1 MLGNNVTV
9 FGGSGFVGRE
19 VVNALSKAGYVVT
32 LVVRRP
38 ERFREFALFPNT
50 KVVAL
55 SGYDKADE
63 LYATLQHADIM
74 VNLTAD
80 RLTGTEKVEEA
91 DLVGVAQKLKA
102 AAEHMGVKR
111 VLSLS
116 LIGASSTKG
125 DNDWLRHLGEADGLM
140 MGVVKA
146 DVTVL
151 RAGLLIGPNDG
162 VTSAFIKQLDR
173 MALLMVANA
182 DTVVQPLWVKD
193 FAQAFVQ
200 AIPQKA
206 LFNQKIEVAGEERL
220 SVKELGELV
229 AEIKQK
235 TAIVFPMCRLNAKF
249 MVFLGALAPFASVSA
264 QQLLTLKEDSDTD
277 QDFATRFGFM
287 PSSLEWVI
295 ASYATVHHIRERYNF
310 YRREA
315 GRNSREL
322 V

>member
-19 VVNALSKAGYVVT
+19 VVNALSKAGYQVRV
-32 LVVRRP
+32 VVRRP
-38 ERFREFALFPNT
+38 ERFREFALYPNT
-50 KVVAL
+50 KLVVL
-55 SGYDKADE
+55 SGYDKTDE
-63 LYATLQHADIM
+63 LNATLAHADIM
-74 VNLTAD
+74 INLTAD
-80 RLTGTEKVEEA
+80 RLTTTEMVDA
-91 DLVGVAQKLKA
+91 ANLVNVAQKLKA
-102 AAEHMGVKR
+102 AAEHMGVAR

-116 LIGASSTKG
+116 QIGASSTKG
-125 DNDWLRHLGEADGLM
+125 DNVWLQQLGQADGLM
-140 MGVVKA
+140 MGVAKA

-151 RAGLLIGPNDG
+151 RAGLLIGERDG

-182 DTVVQPLWVKD
+182 QTAVQPLWVKD
-193 FAQAFVQ
+193 FAQALVQ
-200 AIPQKA
+200 TITQKA

-220 SVKELGELV
+220 TVKELGELV

-249 MVFLGALAPFASVSA
+249 MVLLGGLAPFASVSA
-264 QQLLTLKEDSDTD
+264 HQLLTLKEDGLTD

-287 PSSLEWVI
+287 PSSLEWVV
-295 ASYATVHHIRERYNF
+295 ASYAAVHHLRERYNF